1 MNVKLK
7 HQKLAKALQYVSR
20 SVSNKPNIPV
30 LSNVLLTVNKS
41 GLKLSSTN
49 LEMGIDMWIPGI
61 VENEGSVTVSA
72 KFISDFVNAS
82 LGENVEIKLEGN
94 QVIVTTDNS
103 KANFNTIPSSEFPV
117 LPESLEVPLFKIK
130 ASELIQSLDKVIF
143 SASSDISVGKIQQS
157 GVLFN
162 LNQEKSEINLIA
174 LDGFR
179 LSKRDSKV
187 KFSEGE
193 LEDKELIIPSK
204 ALSELNKILVDLID
218 LDEIECYLSK
228 NKALVIFK
236 FEDIEFSIRL
246 IEGPYPDFNRIMPDG
261 YSYTFE
267 VNKNELDS
275 AIKVVNTFAKS
286 NLGYKTLFDLDLE
299 NSLIKIK
306 SVVSDVGDNESVVK
320 VENLE
325 GDSDLNSS
333 YNLRYI
339 SDIVSHI
346 KGDTIVFETKGP
358 MAASVFKDKSDPKF
372 IHLLMPLR
380 RDN

>member
-1 MNVKLK
+1 MNIRLK

-20 SVSNKPNIPV
+20 SVSSKPNIPV
-30 LSNVLLTVNKS
+30 LSNVLLQVNKS
-41 GLKLSSTN
+41 GLKLTSTN
-49 LEMGIDMWIPGI
+49 LEMGINMWIPGI
-61 VENEGSVTVSA
+61 VESEGSITVSA

-82 LGENVEIKLEGN
+82 LGENVELNLDGN
-94 QVIVTTDNS
+94 LVLVTTDNS

-117 LPESLEVPLFKIK
+117 LPESSDTPLFKIK
-130 ASELIQSLDKVIF
+130 ASELLQSLDKVIF
-143 SASSDISVGKIQQS
+143 SASTDISVGKVQQS

-162 LNQEKSEINLIA
+162 LNKENSEISLVA

-187 KFSEGE
+187 KFGE
-193 LEDKELIIPSK
+193 EELSDTELIIPSK
-204 ALSELNKILVDLID
+204 ALSELQKILLDLID
-218 LDEIECYLSK
+218 LDEIECFLSQ

-236 FEDIEFSIRL
+236 FEDIEYSVRL
-246 IEGPYPDFNRIMPDG
+246 IEGPYPDFNRIMPDS

-275 AIKVVNTFAKS
+275 AIKVVNTFARS

-299 NSLIKIK
+299 NSVIRIK
-306 SVVSDVGDNESVVK
+306 SVVSDIGDNESVVK
-320 VENLE
+320 VESLE

-346 KGDTIVFETKGP
+346 KGDTIIFETKGP
-358 MAASVFKDKSDPKF
+358 MAASVFKDKSDPKYV
-372 IHLLMPLR
+372 HLLMPLR
-380 RDN
+380 RDS